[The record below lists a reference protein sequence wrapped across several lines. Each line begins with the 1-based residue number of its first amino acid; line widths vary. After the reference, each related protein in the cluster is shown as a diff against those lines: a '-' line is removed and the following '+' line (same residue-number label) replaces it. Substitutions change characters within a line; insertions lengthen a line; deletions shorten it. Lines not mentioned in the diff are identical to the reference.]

1 MNGVRSL
8 GWISAAFALTLV
20 GCGASETY
28 SAKSPSYG
36 PREAAGYGQ
45 PGQAQTTSADR
56 DGWFEPSAP
65 APAASA
71 APQSWGGSAA
81 EESARAPQP
90 TLRPGLGTE
99 WGETLSS
106 RITSTPFLRADAG
119 SPFASS
125 SMFYND
131 AAGARAMAN
140 AAGTPRATAGMFS
153 MGGGIVTM
161 GLKDENGNAL
171 SGFVS
176 GGNNYVV
183 GEAGSRYTIILR
195 NKSQLRFEVVLSVDG
210 LDVLDGKAASFS
222 KRGYVLDPHGEL
234 EVDGFRQST
243 QAVAA
248 FRFGSVQSSYSNQKH
263 GETRNVGVIG
273 VALFHE
279 RGTDPWSWNSDVDTR
294 HRANPFPGQFATP
307 P

>member
-1 MNGVRSL
+1 MNGWRAL
-8 GWISAAFALTLV
+8 GLVSVVALVGLV
-20 GCGASETY
+20 GCGAES
-28 SAKSPSYG
+28 SGAKSADSY
-36 PREAAGYGQ
+36 AGYGQ
-45 PGQAQTTSADR
+45 PSYGAGS
-56 DGWFEPSAP
+56 SAP
-65 APAASA
+65 APAAQPRGGWFDAPAPASEA
-71 APQSWGGSAA
+71 APSATSAWGGD
-81 EESARAPQP
+81 RVQQAPEP
-90 TLRPGLGTE
+90 TMRPGLGTE
-99 WGETLSS
+99 WGETRSS
-106 RITSTPFLRADAG
+106 HITSTAFLRADSS
-119 SPFASS
+119 SPFATS

-153 MGGGIVTM
+153 MGGGIVSM
-161 GLKDENGNAL
+161 GLRDENGSFL
-171 SGFVS
+171 SGLVS
-176 GGNNYVV
+176 GGSNYVV
-183 GEAGSRYTIILR
+183 GEAGSRYTIVLR
-195 NKSQLRFEVVLSVDG
+195 NRSALRFEVVLSVDG
-210 LDVLDGKAASFS
+210 LDVLDGKNASFS

-243 QAVAA
+243 DAVAA
-248 FRFGSVQSSYSNQKH
+248 FRFGSVNGSYANQKH